1 MLGLRNVHHS
11 YGEIVWCEGTN
22 LDLFPIEDKS
32 LEYLD
37 DLEVPGVIAE
47 EIADD
52 LEAALEQFEAIAT
65 DLGER
70 EEA

>member
-1 MLGLRNVHHS
+1 
-11 YGEIVWCEGTN
+11 VWCEGTN

-37 DLEVPGVIAE
+37 DLEAPGVIAE

-65 DLGER
+65 DLR
-70 EEA
+70 